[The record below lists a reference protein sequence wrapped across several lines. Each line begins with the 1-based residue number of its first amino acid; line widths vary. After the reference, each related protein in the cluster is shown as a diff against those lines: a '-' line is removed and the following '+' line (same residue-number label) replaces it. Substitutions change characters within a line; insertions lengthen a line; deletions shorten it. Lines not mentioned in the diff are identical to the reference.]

1 MRILVTGNLG
11 YIGSVMTE
19 KLEDY
24 GHDVVG
30 LDIGYFNDCL
40 TSEYKKPNKQILKD
54 LKYIEEKD
62 IKDIDAVIHLASLSN
77 DPLGAFMPE
86 LTNKINYEATIRL
99 ANISKKNKIKKFVFA
114 STQSIYGI
122 SKTDKELDED
132 NSIKDPITAYAI
144 TKWKAEQEIMLM
156 ADNDFCV
163 TALRPSTVFGP
174 SPRFRAD
181 IVYNNLLACA
191 YTLKKIEIWSDG
203 TPWRPVIHVDDV
215 CEAFIACLKAHPK
228 DINREAFNVGV
239 KGGNFTVKDLA
250 EAAQKSFANVDL
262 VFLNKTGNDN
272 RTYKVNFDKIN
283 TVLKDYF
290 NPKWNLDNGGLQLI
304 KYFES
309 INLTADDFNGR
320 KTMRLKQLAYL
331 KDNEILNDNL
341 EFNKK

>member
-1 MRILVTGNLG
+1 
-11 YIGSVMTE
+11 
-19 KLEDY
+19 
-24 GHDVVG
+24 
-30 LDIGYFNDCL
+30 
-40 TSEYKKPNKQILKD
+40 
-54 LKYIEEKD
+54 
-62 IKDIDAVIHLASLSN
+62 
-77 DPLGAFMPE
+77 
-86 LTNKINYEATIRL
+86 
-99 ANISKKNKIKKFVFA
+99 
-114 STQSIYGI
+114 
-122 SKTDKELDED
+122 
-132 NSIKDPITAYAI
+132 
-144 TKWKAEQEIMLM
+144 M